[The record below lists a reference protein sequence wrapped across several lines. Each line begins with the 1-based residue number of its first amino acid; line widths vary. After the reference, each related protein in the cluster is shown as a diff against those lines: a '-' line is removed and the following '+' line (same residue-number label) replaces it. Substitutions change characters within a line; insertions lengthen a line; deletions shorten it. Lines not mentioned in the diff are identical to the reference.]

1 MKFVA
6 RALSVALS
14 TLCASLAAAQ
24 GFPSKPI
31 NTVVGFEPGGGT
43 DTVARIIG
51 KTLGDQ
57 LGQQVVV
64 ENKSGAGGT
73 IAVDYVAKAAPDGYT
88 LVLAN
93 VGAMTAN
100 PHIMKLQYDPLADL
114 TPISMATVFANV
126 LVVQPTLKVKNLK
139 DYLDL
144 ARKNPEKIT
153 YASSGVGGAAHLAGE
168 LLAMQAH
175 VKLVH
180 VPYKGGG
187 PAMKGFLGKEVD
199 SFIATPVSAHKQVE
213 AGKAVAIATTGPKR
227 AKLMSS
233 VPTVAES
240 GFPGFEALNWY
251 AYYGPKGLPQ
261 EIVQKLNREIVKALK
276 DKSTIDLLEKQGV
289 EAEPGTPEELAAYT
303 KREFETWG
311 KVIKA
316 AGIKPQ

>member
-1 MKFVA
+1 M
-6 RALSVALS
+6 RALAFALS
-14 TLCASLAAAQ
+14 WLCASLAAAQ
-24 GFPSKPI
+24 GFPNKPI
-31 NTVVGFEPGGGT
+31 TTAVGFEPGGGT

-51 KTLGDQ
+51 KTLGEQ
-57 LGQQVVV
+57 LGQQIVV

-139 DYLDL
+139 EYLEL

-199 SFIATPVSAHKQVE
+199 SFIATPVSVHKHVE
-213 AGKAVAIATTGPKR
+213 AGKALAIATTGPKR
-227 AKLMSS
+227 SELMAS

-251 AYYGPKGLPQ
+251 AYYGPKGLPR
-261 EIVQKLNREIVKALK
+261 EIVQTLNREIVKALK
-276 DKSTIDLLEKQGV
+276 DKNTIGLLAKQGV

>member
-1 MKFVA
+1 M
-6 RALSVALS
+6 RALAFALS
-14 TLCASLAAAQ
+14 WLCASLAAAQ
-24 GFPSKPI
+24 GFPNKPI
-31 NTVVGFEPGGGT
+31 TTVVGFEPGGGT

-51 KTLGDQ
+51 KTLGEQ
-57 LGQQVVV
+57 LGQQIVV

-139 DYLDL
+139 EYLEL

-199 SFIATPVSAHKQVE
+199 SFIATPVSVHKHVE
-213 AGKAVAIATTGPKR
+213 AGKALAIATTGPKR
-227 AKLMSS
+227 SELMAS

-251 AYYGPKGLPQ
+251 AYYGPKGLPK
-261 EIVQKLNREIVKALK
+261 EIVQTLNREIVKALK
-276 DKSTIDLLEKQGV
+276 DKNTIGLLAKQGV
-289 EAEPGTPEELAAYT
+289 EAELGTPEELAAYT

>member
-1 MKFVA
+1 MRFVA
-6 RALSVALS
+6 FLLSW
-14 TLCASLAAAQ
+14 LCAGLAAAQ
-24 GFPSKPI
+24 AYPNKPI
-31 NTVVGFEPGGGT
+31 TTVVGFEPGGGT

-51 KTLGDQ
+51 KTLGEQ
-57 LGQQVVV
+57 LGQQIVV

-139 DYLDL
+139 EYLEL

-199 SFIATPVSAHKQVE
+199 SFIATPVSVHKHVE
-213 AGKAVAIATTGPKR
+213 AGKALAIATTGPKR
-227 AKLMSS
+227 SELMAS

-251 AYYGPKGLPQ
+251 AYYGPKGLPK
-261 EIVQKLNREIVKALK
+261 EIVQTLNREIVKALK
-276 DKSTIDLLEKQGV
+276 DKNTIGLLAKQGV
-289 EAEPGTPEELAAYT
+289 EAELGTPEELAAYT